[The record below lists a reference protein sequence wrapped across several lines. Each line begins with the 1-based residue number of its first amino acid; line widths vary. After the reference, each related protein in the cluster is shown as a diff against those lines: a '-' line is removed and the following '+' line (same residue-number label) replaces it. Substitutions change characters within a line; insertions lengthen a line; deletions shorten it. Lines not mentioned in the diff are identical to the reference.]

1 MNGECE
7 MRKRM
12 RKPLAFLLTLL
23 MLVSVMGSSA
33 LAEDTSPTG
42 TAAAQEDETLSLIHI
57 SGKCQDTQ
65 RDAQFRK
72 QKGKL

>member
-33 LAEDTSPTG
+33 LAEDTSPIG
-42 TAAAQEDETLSLIHI
+42 TAAAQADETD
-57 SGKCQDTQ
+57 DT
-65 RDAQFRK
+65 DRK
-72 QKGKL
+72 EAGRG